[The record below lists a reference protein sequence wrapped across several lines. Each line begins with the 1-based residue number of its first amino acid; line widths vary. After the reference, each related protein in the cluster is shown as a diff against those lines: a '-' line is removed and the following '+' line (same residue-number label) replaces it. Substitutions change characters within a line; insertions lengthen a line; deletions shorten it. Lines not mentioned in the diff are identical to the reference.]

1 MHDGDS
7 IYFIIPATYPAID
20 TKLSLLPALNN

>member
-7 IYFIIPATYPAID
+7 YFIIPAAYPAID